1 MAAYDDTQFKLT
13 VSRNCVTLNFLETSR
28 FDGAKH
34 NYAAS
39 NIVEELKCVRCR
51 NASRKVL
58 DWIMWCRDD
67 VQLAEWCCL
76 QYADKKHE
84 SVRLVCHSPRSCA
97 IQVLL
102 DEYKCTWCRKRN

>member
-1 MAAYDDTQFKLT
+1 MADYDDQFELS
-13 VSRNCVTLNFLETSR
+13 VSRNCVTLKFLDTSR

-39 NIVEELKCVRCR
+39 IVVEELECVRCR

-58 DWIMWCRDD
+58 DRIMWCRDD

-76 QYADKKHE
+76 QYSHKRVE
-84 SVRLVCHSPRSCA
+84 SMTLVCQSPRSCA

-102 DEYKCTWCRKRN
+102 DEYKCTPCRK